1 MRDYLYMQRS
11 YYYIPPF
18 LLFFFLALLF
28 LIGGTTGIA
37 WLCVC
42 VCAGP
47 PDGIAHRDYVSQVV
61 VVSFPVPST
70 LKSGSRWNS
79 GGSKK
84 RQTDTDMRAYR
95 IKTGVYKR
103 ATIYGEENPFECSSL
118 NKRTGLK
125 ERRIILCI
133 ESYTAPT

>member
-1 MRDYLYMQRS
+1 MY
-11 YYYIPPF
+11 
-18 LLFFFLALLF
+18 ATLLF
-28 LIGGTTGIA
+28 LYSILFFIIFLSSSA
-37 WLCVC
+37 IFDRRDDRNCLAVCVC

-103 ATIYGEENPFECSSL
+103 ATI
-118 NKRTGLK
+118 
-125 ERRIILCI
+125 
-133 ESYTAPT
+133 

>member
-1 MRDYLYMQRS
+1 M
-11 YYYIPPF
+11 IIFPPF
-18 LLFFFLALLF
+18 FLFFSLALRLSIF
-28 LIGGTTGIA
+28 DRRDDRNCLLVLA
-37 WLCVC
+37 VCVC

-95 IKTGVYKR
+95 IKTRVYKR
-103 ATIYGEENPFECSSL
+103 LAIG
-118 NKRTGLK
+118 G
-125 ERRIILCI
+125 RRIRLN
-133 ESYTAPT
+133 APR